1 MDKKKKYFKLI
12 KELICMAEQRENET
26 MDEDNFTDL
35 NDDLFEEMK
44 RMASDI
50 SAELRAQKIKSL

>member
-12 KELICMAEQRENET
+12 KELICMSEQRENET

-35 NDDLFEEMK
+35 KVDLFEEMK